1 MATRIDLERLQE
13 LMADG
18 AQVVEVLAADDYE
31 EMHLPGAVSIP
42 ARKLDADT
50 TAVLDRGKP
59 VVVYCWDS
67 M

>member
-1 MATRIDLERLQE
+1 MATRIDIDRLQE
-13 LMADG
+13 LMAEG
-18 AQVVEVLAADDYE
+18 AQVVEVLPADDYE

-42 ARKLDADT
+42 LRKLDADT

>member
-1 MATRIDLERLQE
+1 MAKRIDLERLQE
-13 LMADG
+13 LMAEG
-18 AQVVEVLAADDYE
+18 AQVVEVLPADDYE

-42 ARKLDADT
+42 LRKLDADT
-50 TAVLDRGKP
+50 TVVLDRGRP

>member
-42 ARKLDADT
+42 LRKLDADT
-50 TAVLDRGKP
+50 IVVLDPGRP